1 MNLFPNAS
9 CGYRTPVKLTDNAVS
24 DKKNISFESAMVNM
38 GSLVTYLAAAA
49 VKRTAFF
56 LKKAAVKAVS
66 SAAPMKSLALSI
78 KQIGK
83 IKTAARRTKE
93 KFADSR
99 TGKGTVS
106 SAFRYG

>member
-66 SAAPMKSLALSI
+66 SAAPMKSLALSLSLI
-78 KQIGK
+78 HI
-83 IKTAARRTKE
+83 
-93 KFADSR
+93 
-99 TGKGTVS
+99 
-106 SAFRYG
+106 

>member
-1 MNLFPNAS
+1 MKKTRGEIKMNLFPNAS

-56 LKKAAVKAVS
+56 LKKAAVKAVDR
-66 SAAPMKSLALSI
+66 KS
-78 KQIGK
+78 
-83 IKTAARRTKE
+83 
-93 KFADSR
+93 
-99 TGKGTVS
+99 VV
-106 SAFRYG
+106 